1 MADCFLVL
9 PPLTRDKAVILG
21 KNSQRPATEVQEVI
35 YKTAKINSDG
45 AKVQC
50 TYIEVDQVKKTNA
63 VIISKPAW
71 MWGAEMGSNDQGVS
85 VAMAPIWTKVNGPS
99 DLEERLLGQDLTRL
113 ALERA
118 NTARDAVVVITKLL
132 SQYGQGGA
140 GCEETGSQKWG
151 HHNSFLIA
159 DKEEGW
165 ILETARNYWV
175 AKVIKDGFYNISTT
189 PTIGCDFDMSSED
202 LVERCIKEGLY
213 ITDSG
218 PFNFAAIFSDPQRD
232 EGGTADRRD
241 KGRQLLE
248 KFTAKKEF
256 GLVEMMEILRDQE
269 SNICM
274 SGPFM
279 TTGSM
284 ISVISPIVPACH
296 WLTATPNPVAS
307 FFKPFIFCPNNQAGT
322 LTSSPF
328 YGEKNTVKLTPQ
340 EQVDRS
346 HPLVEGHKKLL
357 DLLEQDELQGHMI
370 KKNLRELE
378 QNCLED
384 IKEVL
389 SQFTEQSC
397 VKVAAIFSHMCNIE
411 MNFYK
416 M

>member
-9 PPLTRDKAVILG
+9 PPVTRDKAVILG
-21 KNSQRPATEVQEVI
+21 KNSQRPATEAQEVI
-35 YKTAKINSDG
+35 YRPAKINTNA

-50 TYIEVDQVKKTNA
+50 TYIEVDEVERTNA
-63 VIISKPAW
+63 VILSKPAW
-71 MWGAEMGSNDQGVS
+71 MWGAEMGSNNQGVS
-85 VAMAPIWTKVNGPS
+85 VAMAPIWTKVNGPG
-99 DLEERLLGQDLTRL
+99 DLEERLLGQDLARL

-118 NTARDAVVVITKLL
+118 NTAQDAVLVITKLL

-140 GCEETGSQKWG
+140 GCEETQKWG

-159 DKEEGW
+159 DKTEGW
-165 ILETARNYWV
+165 ILETAGKYWV
-175 AKVIKDGFYNISTT
+175 AKVIRDGFYNISTT

-202 LVERCIKEGLY
+202 LVERSIQEGLY

-218 PFNFAAIFSDPQRD
+218 PFNFAAVFSDPRRS
-232 EGGTADRRD
+232 EGDTADRRD
-241 KGRQLLE
+241 KGRELLE
-248 KFTAKKEF
+248 KFTAKKDF
-256 GLVEMMEILRDQE
+256 GLVEMMAKLRDQE

-284 ISVISPIVPACH
+284 ISVISPDVPACH
-296 WLTATPNPVAS
+296 WLTATPNPEAS
-307 FFKPFIFCPNNQAGT
+307 FFKPFIFCPNNQTGT
-322 LTSSPF
+322 LTTSPD
-328 YGEKNTVKLTPQ
+328 YGKKDAEKVTPQ
-340 EQVDRS
+340 EQTDRS
-346 HPLVEGHKKLL
+346 HPLVKGHKKLL
-357 DLLEQDELQGHMI
+357 SLLERDEPQGHMI

-384 IKEVL
+384 IREVL

-397 VKVAAIFSHMCNIE
+397 DKVAAIFSHMCSIE
-411 MNFYK
+411 INFYK